1 MLMMIRATYEMPTAL
16 WAYPTNFYNDYQ
28 VAPVKAAMCCRVRTV
43 IGFEDWSVP
52 VFTFGSSSSYMPVSS
67 KGN

>member
-1 MLMMIRATYEMPTAL
+1 M
-16 WAYPTNFYNDYQ
+16 AYPTNFYSDYQ
-28 VAPVKAAMCCRVRTV
+28 VAPVKAARCCRVRIV

-52 VFTFGSSSSYMPVSS
+52 VFTCGSSSSYMPVSN